1 MILKR
6 LNSALKTLINAKY
19 IFQDPKK
26 NKLLIFDDTSLDDLE
41 HVLKG
46 MSYFVLETRIE
57 RIRKIYLNFK
67 VILLVIKNFRGN
79 LLSAYLMSLIEIVNP
94 KIIFTFIDNSYK
106 FSYFARNKHKNYHF
120 VALQNGARYEQNT
133 LKYLKEKKI
142 YTMKYYKFFIPTY
155 LCFGQNEINDYK
167 KNKIQ
172 VNKFIKVGSLR
183 VSNFEHQAKKKKL
196 VIKKPIY
203 DICLISDVFAWDDI
217 ANIKNIRVIEGIV
230 KLWKFLIKY
239 SIENKKKFI
248 LATRQRKKTFKIEK
262 DFFKKYLTKKEF
274 NFICKRL
281 YYRKEKFKT
290 YKLLCQSKVLVGTL
304 STTLRENLYL
314 KNKVLACN
322 FSNTRLHDFPLKG
335 ICTLKDCNYNTFEKR
350 MSKVLSIS
358 KKNYFSKIKN
368 RFYAIENNKI
378 STIDNVRNQLESFLK

>member
-358 KKNYFSKIKN
+358 KKKLFFKN
-368 RFYAIENNKI
+368 
-378 STIDNVRNQLESFLK
+378 